1 MDDKQNDSKAG
12 SVRIMLIDDER
23 NVLSALSRLLRQDW
37 GSQALIETHNN
48 PVHAI
53 EQVEA
58 RQYDAIMSDYRMPEM
73 DGIALLTRI
82 RELQPT
88 TARVILSAS
97 TDFDVLMVAI
107 NEVGISR
114 FLPKPWDDDEVV
126 KAVRD
131 AVEITRKARDLAR
144 IDGELDDQAETSI
157 RAQAELTRLEKLEPG
172 ITQVRWGPN
181 GEVLLDEE

>member
-1 MDDKQNDSKAG
+1 M
-12 SVRIMLIDDER
+12 VRILLVDDER
-23 NVLSALSRLLRQDW
+23 NVLAALSRILRHDW
-37 GSQALIETHNN
+37 GDEALIELHNN

-53 EQVEA
+53 EQA
-58 RQYDAIMSDYRMPEM
+58 KLHQYDAVMSDYRMPEM

-88 TARVILSAS
+88 TARIILSAS

-107 NEVGISR
+107 NDVGISR
-114 FLPKPWDDDEVV
+114 FLSKPWDDAEVV

-131 AVEITRKARDLAR
+131 AVDLTRRARDVARLNGEFEDGAESKARS
-144 IDGELDDQAETSI
+144 T
-157 RAQAELTRLEKLEPG
+157 AELSRLEKLEPG

-181 GEVLLDEE
+181 GEVLLDDE

>member
-1 MDDKQNDSKAG
+1 MNDEDNGKG
-12 SVRIMLIDDER
+12 DNVIRIMLIDDER
-23 NVLSALSRLLRQDW
+23 NVLAALSRILRHDW
-37 GSQALIETHNN
+37 GDQALIETHSN
-48 PVHAI
+48 PLHAI
-53 EQVEA
+53 EQVKS
-58 RQYDAIMSDYRMPEM
+58 RYYDAIMSDYRMPEM
-73 DGIALLTRI
+73 DGIVLLTRI

-88 TARVILSAS
+88 TARIILSAS

-114 FLPKPWDDDEVV
+114 FLAKPWDDDEVV

-131 AVEITRKARDLAR
+131 AVKVTHKARDLAR
-144 IDGELDDQAETSI
+144 LNGELDESTETAI
-157 RAQAELTRLEKLEPG
+157 RAKAELTRLEKLEPG

>member
-1 MDDKQNDSKAG
+1 MNDKDDT
-12 SVRIMLIDDER
+12 VIRIMLIDDER

-37 GSQALIETHNN
+37 GDRALIETHSN

-53 EQVEA
+53 EQA
-58 RQYDAIMSDYRMPEM
+58 KTRYYDAIMSDYRMPEM

-88 TARVILSAS
+88 TARIILSAS

-114 FLPKPWDDDEVV
+114 FLPKPWDDDEVI
-126 KAVRD
+126 KAVRN
-131 AVEITRKARDLAR
+131 AVQVTHKTRDLAR
-144 IDGELDDQAETSI
+144 LNGELDDDAETAI
-157 RAQAELTRLEKLEPG
+157 RSRAELKRLEKLEPG

>member
-1 MDDKQNDSKAG
+1 MSDVDNKPDSV
-12 SVRIMLIDDER
+12 VRIMLIDDER
-23 NVLSALSRLLRQDW
+23 NVLSALSRILRHDW
-37 GSQALIETHNN
+37 GDKALIEMHSN
-48 PVHAI
+48 PLHAI
-53 EQVEA
+53 EQVKS
-58 RQYDAIMSDYRMPEM
+58 RHYDAIVSDYRMPEM
-73 DGIALLTRI
+73 DGIALLTKI
-82 RELQPT
+82 RGLQPT

-114 FLPKPWDDDEVV
+114 FLAKPWDDDEVV

-131 AVEITRKARDLAR
+131 AVAITHKARDLAR
-144 IDGELDDQAETSI
+144 LNGELDETAESTI